1 MSKNGRGSR
10 WVLGTGIAGTV
21 FIAGLAFWLSFT
33 ALTHLAMRAGIA
45 ERQAWAWPLIVD
57 GIIVVATV
65 AVVALRDRKGHRF
78 SWFLLISGAL
88 VSVTA
93 NAVQAAMPAGVALAP
108 HLAAAV
114 SAVPPIVLLAIT
126 HLCVVLAR
134 HESQRKTEGA
144 QTPPTPLPPVPMTP
158 PPVVPAPVEEAA
170 SPSVPAE
177 PEPAGLSDEEIQRM
191 WEETQVPTPSPE
203 PVREVPR
210 TSQVEEA
217 IRLKEQG
224 LNNREIAA
232 RVGRDAT
239 TVGRWLKQAQ
249 ARSNTDE

>member
-1 MSKNGRGSR
+1 
-10 WVLGTGIAGTV
+10 V

-45 ERQAWAWPLIVD
+45 ESQAWAWPLIVD

-65 AVVALRDRKGHRF
+65 AVVALRDRKGHRY
-78 SWFLLISGAL
+78 SWLLLIMGAL

-93 NAVQAAMPAGVALAP
+93 NAIHAAMPAGVALAP
-108 HLAAAV
+108 SLAASV
-114 SAVPPIVLLAIT
+114 SAVPPIVLLLIT
-126 HLCVVLAR
+126 HLTVGLAR
-134 HESQRKTEGA
+134 HEDQPKAE
-144 QTPPTPLPPVPMTP
+144 PPAPILPPVI
-158 PPVVPAPVEEAA
+158 PAAEPQLSALAA
-170 SPSVPAE
+170 EPTRPLAIDESE
-177 PEPAGLSDEEIQRM
+177 PEPAGLTEEDIQRM
-191 WEETQVPTPSPE
+191 WEETQVPSPTATE
-203 PVREVPR
+203 PPREVPR

-224 LNNREIAA
+224 LKNREIAA

-239 TVGRWLKQAQ
+239 TVGRWLKQAR